1 MWRCTME
8 CYEGFVVQKSLA
20 VTKGEANGLTSR
32 HQTSCC
38 HLGCCSGCPE
48 CCSQIV
54 VQTWCIISK
63 GKKKWVALT
72 WQECNRK
79 VQLFSRDM
87 VQTKVETV
95 QCRVTIRA
103 NREVTFKWQQPC
115 IFDLLES
122 GAVTQE
128 GSRTRKKNIPN
139 HRCLKMVS
147 GGKRD
152 ESAGNRMPKRMHH
165 AAHSVGIRPTVAEG
179 RWWRRGWRVRGV
191 TDSVGIGMCA
201 YEQVN

>member
-20 VTKGEANGLTSR
+20 VTKGEANALTSR

-48 CCSQIV
+48 CCNQIV

-63 GKKKWVALT
+63 GKKSGRW

-79 VQLFSRDM
+79 VSCLVEIWCRPR
-87 VQTKVETV
+87 VETV

-103 NREVTFKWQQPC
+103 NREVTFEWQHPC
-115 IFDLLES
+115 ILDRLES

-128 GSRTRKKNIPN
+128 GSRKQKKNIPN
-139 HRCLKMVS
+139 HRC
-147 GGKRD
+147 
-152 ESAGNRMPKRMHH
+152 
-165 AAHSVGIRPTVAEG
+165 
-179 RWWRRGWRVRGV
+179 
-191 TDSVGIGMCA
+191 
-201 YEQVN
+201 